1 MSGQDRVA
9 SSKNQAN
16 HGYRKDIDGLRAL
29 AVLAV
34 IVNHF
39 NNRLLPSGYLGVDV
53 FFVISGFVILTSL
66 ASRPDESFGDMFIG
80 FYSRRVKRLL
90 PALTFC
96 LLVTAFL
103 LCLLTPDP
111 GLALGTARRALFGVS
126 NFQLFADSVQYFGDS
141 VALNPFMHTWSLG
154 VEEQFY
160 LVLPVL
166 VGLSGFARSGTRGS
180 RNLGFMI
187 GVLSALSLL
196 AFIVVYPKNQPAAYF
211 LVPFRFWE
219 MGSGC
224 LLYILFARF
233 QAQPFLSSFSG
244 PISLLSLVSLAITFL
259 MPLDL
264 AVPATLLA
272 VVATFVLMLSVKQG
286 SAAYRL
292 LTLKA
297 LVPIGLASY
306 SLYLWHWPIISLS
319 HLSVGIHWWTVPFQ
333 VLVIVGLAYI
343 SFRYVE
349 TPLRK
354 IQWFPGNLGTVAI
367 GIGGLI
373 AAFFLLLFLG
383 RAWGQD
389 LYLGRFH
396 RRDFVYVQDGMTCEL
411 MSTNADHRGWR
422 ACLQRTSE
430 APHIFVLGNS
440 HASNLVPSLKSASQ
454 RLGYG
459 DVRYLTNAI
468 KHPYHTKETAPA
480 AKFWNGSDD
489 YARFIG
495 QLRRDDIV
503 VFSHS
508 AIPED
513 VPLSDLRNQLSR
525 LIGDVQAVG
534 SRLIL
539 VDDIPRT
546 CKAEDFKRSF
556 LLTGGRGCRTD
567 KQVALA
573 YRSSLTQLLKEAS
586 KDKPLL
592 LYLDP
597 FHELCAKDGC
607 YPTLN
612 GQILYSDEASHFSK
626 SNPAPLANFFLRHLP
641 VAAQERLKG

>member
-1 MSGQDRVA
+1 MSGNDRVA
-9 SSKNQAN
+9 SSMVQVK

-39 NNRLLPSGYLGVDV
+39 NERLLPGGYLGVDV

-66 ASRPDESFGDMFIG
+66 ASRPDESFRDMFIG

-90 PALTFC
+90 PALTLC
-96 LLVTAFL
+96 VLVTALL

-111 GLALGTARRALFGVS
+111 SLALGTARRALFGVS
-126 NFQLFADSVQYFGDS
+126 NLQLFADSVQYFGDS

-166 VGLSGFARSGTRGS
+166 VALSGFARSSTRGS
-180 RNLGFMI
+180 RSLGLII

-196 AFIVVYPKNQPAAYF
+196 AFVVVYPRNQPAAYF

-224 LLYILFARF
+224 LLYLLFARL
-233 QAQPFLSSFSG
+233 QAQPLLSGFSG
-244 PISLLSLVSLAITFL
+244 PISLLSLVVLGLTFM
-259 MPLDL
+259 MPLHL
-264 AVPATLLA
+264 AVPATFLTVL
-272 VVATFVLMLSVKQG
+272 ATFVLMLSVRQG
-286 SAAYRL
+286 SAVYSL
-292 LTLKA
+292 LTLNS
-297 LVPIGLASY
+297 LVSIGLASY

-319 HLSVGIHWWTVPFQ
+319 HLSIGIHWWTVPFQ
-333 VLVIVGLAYI
+333 VLAMVGLAYI

-354 IQWFPGNLGTVAI
+354 LQWFPSKLGTLAI
-367 GIGGLI
+367 GFGGLSV
-373 AAFFLLLFLG
+373 AFFLLFLLG
-383 RAWGQD
+383 RAWAND
-389 LYLGRFH
+389 LYLGRFQ
-396 RRDFVYVQDGMTCEL
+396 RRDFVYVQNGMACEL

-422 ACLQRTSE
+422 TCLQRTSD

-440 HASNLVPSLKSASQ
+440 HASNLVPSLKSVSQ
-454 RLGYG
+454 QLGYG

-468 KHPYHTKETAPA
+468 KHPYHSKETAPA
-480 AKFWNGSDD
+480 SRFWNGSVE

-508 AIPED
+508 AIPKD
-513 VPLSDLRNQLSR
+513 VPLSDLRSQLSM
-525 LIGDVQAVG
+525 LVADVQAVG

-539 VDDIPRT
+539 VDAIPRT

-556 LLTGGRGCRTD
+556 LFTAGRGCRTE
-567 KQVALA
+567 KQAALA

-586 KDKPLL
+586 KSKPRLV
-592 LYLDP
+592 YLDP
-597 FHELCAKDGC
+597 FHELCVTDGC

-612 GQILYSDEASHFSK
+612 GQILYADEASHFSK
-626 SNPAPLANFFLRHLP
+626 SNPVPLADFFLRSLP
-641 VAAQERLKG
+641 AAKDGRPKG